1 MKNRSTFQTIFLAVF
16 IIITIISVIVFAKS
30 PAKNSSKDP
39 AVVGASGNVVIWG
52 TFANEGVNSVLSEF
66 NTLYGKSFS
75 VSYKYHDPNKFDTDI
90 VEALASGKG
99 PDILLLPEDLIL
111 RHSDKIEP
119 MVWSQA
125 FDQRMFQNTFLQAS
139 EIYMHPTGLT
149 AVPFAVDPLVMYWN
163 RDLFDN
169 ASITQPPQYWD
180 EFLNLVP
187 KLTKRDA
194 KSRDIIQSTVA
205 LGEFSNIQSAK
216 SIIAMLFL
224 QLGSPIVGINNGV
237 PENMLES
244 RQDQRFVPNEDVLSA
259 FRFFMDFSNPLKNI
273 YSWSRALP
281 NSRDQFINGHL
292 AIYFD
297 YASAYKLLQAKNP
310 HLNFAIAPVP
320 QPRGTSVMVTY
331 AHVYG
336 LSVLKT
342 SKNKQTAFIAV
353 QRLLD
358 NDPSSKFAS
367 AFNLPPVR
375 RDLLAHKPVDTVSSV
390 LWDAA
395 IMSRTW
401 LDPRPD
407 ISNSAF
413 QEAVEGV
420 SSGRT
425 TINQAISKLSSAL
438 DSALTPYR

>member
-1 MKNRSTFQTIFLAVF
+1 MKTRSTFQTIFLAVF
-16 IIITIISVIVFAKS
+16 IIIIIVSVIVFAKS
-30 PAKNSSKDP
+30 PAKNSSNDP
-39 AVVGASGNVVIWG
+39 AIVGASGNVVIWG
-52 TFANEGVNSVLSEF
+52 TFADDGVNNVLSEF
-66 NTLYGKSFS
+66 NTLYAKSFS
-75 VSYKYHDPNKFDTDI
+75 VIYQYHDPEKFDRDI

-99 PDILLLPEDLIL
+99 PDILLLPDDLIL

-119 MVWSQA
+119 MVWSPA

-139 EIYMHPTGLT
+139 EIYMHPSGLT
-149 AVPFAVDPLVMYWN
+149 AVPFAVDPLIMYWN

-169 ASITQPPQYWD
+169 ASITQPPEYWD
-180 EFLNLVP
+180 EFLSLVP
-187 KLTKRDA
+187 KLTKRVV
-194 KSRDIIQSTVA
+194 KSGEISQSTVA
-205 LGEFSNIQSAK
+205 LGEFDNIQSAK

-224 QLGSPIVGINNGV
+224 QLGNPIVDIKNG
-237 PENMLES
+237 PPQNMLAA
-244 RQDQRFVPNEDVLSA
+244 RQDQRFVANEDVVSA

-292 AIYFD
+292 AVYFD
-297 YASAYKLLQAKNP
+297 YASAYKVLQAKNP
-310 HLNFAIAPVP
+310 HLNFVIAPVP
-320 QPRGTSVMVTY
+320 QPRGTSVKVTY

-342 SKNKQTAFIAV
+342 SKNKKTAFIAV

-375 RDLLAHKPVDTVSSV
+375 RDLLAHKPVDAISSV

-395 IMSRTW
+395 IQSRTW

-407 ISNSAF
+407 ITNSAF
-413 QEAVEGV
+413 QEAVEAV

-425 TINQAISKLSSAL
+425 TIGQAISKLSSAL